1 MTIRALS
8 SPAEVA
14 KRRLAV
20 EDHEILKAAEA
31 LAEQAGLLPKGLAIR
46 RAALR
51 RAIRDARTPPAETD
65 PQGGK
70 S

>member
-1 MTIRALS
+1 MAMNRLS
-8 SPAEVA
+8 NPAEVA
-14 KRRLAV
+14 KRRLAA

-51 RAIRDARTPPAETD
+51 RAIRAARI
-65 PQGGK
+65 PQEGGK
-70 S
+70 P